1 MTMSLLY
8 IAMQNSGG
16 GLSALSDHMVPI
28 IMIGFA
34 VIILAIVIRTITSR
48 YVRIPPEQALVVYGG
63 GKTEVITSGA
73 RIVWPLLQDSY
84 PLDLRA
90 FQVQL
95 HLKDAPNAD
104 RIPITLIAMA
114 TCKISKKPELL
125 LKAAENF
132 GRSKSEDID
141 SKIANVLEGHLRV
154 VVGQIDMDTILSK
167 RDEFNARISS
177 ESATELQNLGVEIV
191 VLNIQEVSDPN
202 GVIQALGAPK
212 IAQIKANAAIRAA
225 EETRRQTIETTNA
238 EREGAT
244 TRAQNQTQIA
254 EAERNRD
261 LQTSK
266 YDAEVAKQKATT
278 SKAGPLSDAEAQ
290 KSVVSAQVA
299 VEIARADAE
308 TGLQEKVGQ
317 RNEAEYKATILKK
330 ADAERQQ
337 TVIVA
342 EGEARAR
349 TTKAEAERTA
359 LQAEGTGQAEKEKAI
374 GLAKA
379 EVTKQTGLA
388 EAEVAKQTG
397 LAEAAATEARVLAQA
412 KGTEAEALARAAGVQ
427 AELLAQAEG
436 RLKLVQAYSNM
447 DEEQRRLFVTTV
459 ILDRLPEIIKE
470 LGAAGQQIMQP
481 IANSITASLAQI
493 QNLTVYDSPNA
504 ANGDGSVSRMLK
516 LGPDVLFQ
524 SFQALKNTGM
534 LPLIIGVLEKSGL
547 DLSTVPGL
555 AEAVNGKGGYQDA
568 EPELNIT
575 AVPEKRNADVR
586 R

>member
-1 MTMSLLY
+1 MLT
-8 IAMQNSGG
+8 
-16 GLSALSDHMVPI
+16 DHLVPI
-28 IMIGFA
+28 LMVFFA
-34 VIILAIVIRTITSR
+34 VVILALVLRAITSR
-48 YVRIPPEQALVVYGG
+48 YVRVPPEQALVVFGG
-63 GKTEVITSGA
+63 GKTEVVTGGA
-73 RIVWPLLQDSY
+73 RIIWPVLQDSY
-84 PLDLRA
+84 ALDLRA

-95 HLKDAPNAD
+95 HLKDAPNMD

-132 GRSKSEDID
+132 GRTKSEDID

-177 ESATELQNLGVEIV
+177 ESATELENLGVEIV

-212 IAQIKANAAIRAA
+212 IAQIKANAAIKAA
-225 EETRRQTIETTNA
+225 EESRRQTIETTNA
-238 EREGAT
+238 EREGST

-278 SKAGPLSDAEAQ
+278 EKAGPLSDAEAQ
-290 KSVVSAQVA
+290 KAVVVAQVA
-299 VEIARADAE
+299 VESARAEAE

-317 RNEAEYKATILKK
+317 RNEAEYRATILKK
-330 ADAERQQ
+330 AEADRQQ
-337 TVIVA
+337 TIIVA
-342 EGEARAR
+342 EGEAKAR
-349 TTKAEAERTA
+349 TTRADAERSA
-359 LQAEGTGQAEKEKAI
+359 LQAEGSGQAEKEKAI

-379 EVTKQTGLA
+379 EVTRQTGLA
-388 EAEVAKQTG
+388 EADVAKQTG
-397 LAEAAATEARVLAQA
+397 LADAAAMEARVLAQA

-470 LGAAGQQIMQP
+470 LGAAGQQIMSP
-481 IANSITASLAQI
+481 IANSITASLGQI
-493 QNLTVYDSPNA
+493 QNLTVYDSPNGSS
-504 ANGDGSVSRMLK
+504 GDGSVSRMLK

-534 LPLIIGVLEKSGL
+534 LPLILNVLEKAGL
-547 DLSTVPGL
+547 DVSTIPGL
-555 AEAVNGKGGYQDA
+555 DDIQNQNGHPYQA
-568 EPELNIT
+568 QSQVPATVT
-575 AVPEKRNADVR
+575 AGAGQKPGTHEN
-586 R
+586 

>member
-1 MTMSLLY
+1 MTSFLL
-8 IAMQNSGG
+8 IILQASSGT
-16 GLSALSDHMVPI
+16 GLNALTDNLVPI
-28 IMIGFA
+28 LMMLFGL
-34 VIILAIVIRTITSR
+34 IILVLLIRAVANR
-48 YVRIPPEQALVVYGG
+48 YVKVPPEQALVVYGG
-63 GKTEVITSGA
+63 GQTEVVTSGA
-73 RIVWPLLQDSY
+73 RIVWPFLQDSY

-95 HLKDAPNAD
+95 HLKDAPNMD

-132 GRSKSEDID
+132 GSSKSEEVD

-177 ESATELQNLGVEIV
+177 ESATELENLGVEIV

-212 IAQIKANAAIRAA
+212 IAQIKANAAIKAA

-244 TRAQNQTQIA
+244 TKAQNQTQIA

-266 YDAEVAKQKATT
+266 YDAEVARQKAIT
-278 SKAGPLSDAEAQ
+278 SKSGPLADAEAQ
-290 KSVVSAQVA
+290 KAVVAAEVA
-299 VEIARADAE
+299 VESARAEAE
-308 TGLQEKVGQ
+308 TGLQEKVGL

-330 ADAERQQ
+330 AEAERQQ
-337 TVIVA
+337 TIIVA
-342 EGEARAR
+342 EGSAQARV
-349 TTKAEAERTA
+349 TKAEAERTA
-359 LQAEGTGQAEKEKAI
+359 LQAEGAGQAEKEKAI

-388 EAEVAKQTG
+388 EAEVAKQAG
-397 LAEAAATEARVLAQA
+397 LAAAASTEARLLAQA
-412 KGTEAEALARAAGVQ
+412 KGTEAEALAKAAGVQ

-436 RLKLVQAYSNM
+436 RLKLVQAYANM

-459 ILDRLPEIIKE
+459 ILDRLPDIISQ
-470 LGAAGQQIMQP
+470 LGVAGQQIMEP
-481 IANSITASLAQI
+481 IATAITTSLGQI

-534 LPLIIGVLEKSGL
+534 MPLFLGLLEKSGV
-547 DLSTVPGL
+547 DLSSI
-555 AEAVNGKGGYQDA
+555 
-568 EPELNIT
+568 PELNGSTNGKPAGYQEPAPHALDTKVST
-575 AVPEKRNADVR
+575 ADPA
-586 R
+586 